1 MFFLLSEVKPCYEDA
16 VQQELDEEDEEE
28 LLERVSRKLISREEQ
43 LFSQE
48 LSNEQEEDQLQR
60 DYEALRLQLWMA
72 VNNTFTSPTSS
83 SVHLRVLRSAMLSI
97 QQQEAQDQCWR
108 GRGPEV
114 RVPEWRPQRCL
125 STHNALLQK
134 MVETRLAEA
143 VAEEPVGAESLS
155 TPLKREVR

>member
-1 MFFLLSEVKPCYEDA
+1 MKPCYEDA

-48 LSNEQEEDQLQR
+48 LSNEQEEDQLQK

-97 QQQEAQDQCWR
+97 QQQEVQDQCWQ